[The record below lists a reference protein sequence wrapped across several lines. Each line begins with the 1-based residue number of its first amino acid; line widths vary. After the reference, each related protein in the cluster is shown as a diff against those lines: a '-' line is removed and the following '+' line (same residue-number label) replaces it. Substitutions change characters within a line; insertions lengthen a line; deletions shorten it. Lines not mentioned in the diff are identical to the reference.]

1 MPAAVGFGIM
11 YLMTMGLATFRI
23 KEKLAED
30 YRQRFKEAV
39 ISIVKKASEKEFAME
54 QEEWT
59 EEERS
64 DFYQAL
70 ANDSIGEVDSDRLE
84 ISVGVYDREKRLIA
98 KSREQVGSNSTR
110 ISSTERQQ
118 YATFGLDD
126 FLSPEEKEDLAA
138 YQWENI
144 RSFELSLPDRLR
156 FSIQVS
162 PDGQDLWG
170 IYVQEIIWKEHPD
183 EKELKYR
190 DPLTGGGY
198 MQESGMTVDYG
209 TGEELGESR
218 IFYETGSRIVW
229 QWINPQMEKSRQG
242 KGKIFDTSIRF
253 PYMGLYEKGT
263 YGRWKRW
270 SNSPYLHGFTEKG
283 EFSWEKG
290 VEEPPFL
297 TDSDGLWHRGRYQL
311 QIGMAGDPFSYMEI
325 RMESRPWLDAIN
337 DMTYAYGAGLILTL
351 FCGAA
356 VAGMFRRTYNRQ
368 MVLEETRRDITNAMA
383 HELKTP
389 LGIIRN
395 FAENI
400 LEHNREEK
408 RDYYLEQIIG
418 QTEEM
423 DRLVVEMIEISKLDS
438 EELILEKEAVSFR
451 ELAREQ
457 MARLEP
463 AIREKGILVE
473 YEGEEDF
480 LVTGDR
486 GYLARAVWNL
496 LVNGVDY
503 NLPGGIIRVRTE
515 RERWTVENTG
525 LPMAKDQLRR
535 AFELFYTG
543 EESRSKRGKHM
554 GMGLFLARKILG
566 LHGLQ
571 VTIGNTENGVRV
583 AVERTAAAYRT
594 HSS

>member
-1 MPAAVGFGIM
+1 M
-11 YLMTMGLATFRI
+11 
-23 KEKLAED
+23 
-30 YRQRFKEAV
+30 
-39 ISIVKKASEKEFAME
+39 
-54 QEEWT
+54 
-59 EEERS
+59 
-64 DFYQAL
+64 
-70 ANDSIGEVDSDRLE
+70 
-84 ISVGVYDREKRLIA
+84 
-98 KSREQVGSNSTR
+98 
-110 ISSTERQQ
+110 
-118 YATFGLDD
+118 
-126 FLSPEEKEDLAA
+126 
-138 YQWENI
+138 
-144 RSFELSLPDRLR
+144 
-156 FSIQVS
+156 
-162 PDGQDLWG
+162 
-170 IYVQEIIWKEHPD
+170 
-183 EKELKYR
+183 
-190 DPLTGGGY
+190 
-198 MQESGMTVDYG
+198 
-209 TGEELGESR
+209 
-218 IFYETGSRIVW
+218 
-229 QWINPQMEKSRQG
+229 
-242 KGKIFDTSIRF
+242 
-253 PYMGLYEKGT
+253 
-263 YGRWKRW
+263 
-270 SNSPYLHGFTEKG
+270 
-283 EFSWEKG
+283 
-290 VEEPPFL
+290 
-297 TDSDGLWHRGRYQL
+297 
-311 QIGMAGDPFSYMEI
+311 
-325 RMESRPWLDAIN
+325 
-337 DMTYAYGAGLILTL
+337 
-351 FCGAA
+351 
-356 VAGMFRRTYNRQ
+356 
-368 MVLEETRRDITNAMA
+368 
-383 HELKTP
+383 
-389 LGIIRN
+389 
-395 FAENI
+395 
-400 LEHNREEK
+400 EHNREEK